1 MTTTDNA
8 AASDSAPTALEQAVT
23 TTDPVALA
31 RVWGFGGMTSILLGA
46 VAGLLVG
53 LERLDLASADVFGSA
68 DEVFQFWSA
77 HRVAFVLLGVLPA
90 LMALATTVVPRQ
102 CGGSLVFPRAA
113 AMACWTWLVGAGM
126 TVAGFLVDGG
136 LGTPGGGGQREATA
150 LTMMGLLLA
159 IGGLLLA
166 SVCVM
171 TTIVSGRAAGT
182 GLRDLPYT
190 AWTTLVGATVWTG
203 MLGVLAANA
212 VLAYVD
218 LRGRPA
224 VRFGAEDAIWEQL
237 SWMFTHPAIYVLA
250 LPVLGIALD
259 LVSSA
264 TRTEQANRDVL
275 LVATAAFGFLSFGA
289 FAQTFFDTPGT
300 PVAEEAISVVA
311 AFAIVPVALAI
322 VGGLADTLRRGAG
335 NLGSKPPAEAVCSV
349 LAAVLVL
356 AATAVGAVRVIA
368 PLELLDTSVTG
379 AHFALVLGAVVLGVG
394 AGFHHWGE
402 ELVGPKGRRPGLF
415 LLGGLAVAGGTVL
428 VGVADLVSGL
438 LDQADFTG
446 VDLATA
452 GNPDSGVD
460 GLNLVS
466 LVGSLALLGG
476 LAIWMLTGSLHTA
489 ANRKGAA

>member
-8 AASDSAPTALEQAVT
+8 AASDSAPTALEDAVT
-23 TTDPVALA
+23 TTDPVVLG
-31 RVWGFGGMTSILLGA
+31 RVWGFGGMASVLLA
-46 VAGLLVG
+46 AFAGFLVG
-53 LERLDLASADVFGSA
+53 VERLDLASAGVFDGA
-68 DEVFQFWSA
+68 DGLFQFWSA
-77 HRVAFVLLGVLPA
+77 YRVAFVLLGVLPA

-113 AMACWTWLVGAGM
+113 ALACWTWVVGAGM
-126 TVAGFLVDGG
+126 TIVGFLVDGG
-136 LGTPGGGGQREATA
+136 LGTPGGGGERQATA
-150 LTMMGLLLA
+150 LTLMGLLLV
-159 IGGLLLA
+159 ICGLLLA

-182 GLRDLPYT
+182 GLRDLPFT

-203 MLGVLAANA
+203 MLPVLAANA

-224 VRFGAEDAIWEQL
+224 VRFGAEDAIWAQL

-259 LVSSA
+259 LVSST
-264 TRTEQANRDVL
+264 TRTAQANRDVL

-300 PVAEEAISVVA
+300 PIAEEAISVVA
-311 AFAIVPVALAI
+311 AFAIVPVTLAI
-322 VGGLADTLRRGAG
+322 VGGLADTLRRGAA
-335 NLGSKPPAEAVCSV
+335 NLGPKPPAEAVCSI
-349 LAAVLVL
+349 LAALLVL
-356 AATAVGAVRVIA
+356 AATVVGAVRVIA

-379 AHFALVLGAVVLGVG
+379 AHFALLLGAVILGLG

-402 ELVGPKGRRPGLF
+402 DLVGPEGRRPGMF
-415 LLGGLAVAGGTVL
+415 LLGGLAVAGGTAL
-428 VGVADLVSGL
+428 VGAADLVSGL
-438 LDQADFTG
+438 MDQADFTG

-452 GNPDSGVD
+452 GNPDSAVD

-466 LVGSLALLGG
+466 MIGSFALLAGLALWILN
-476 LAIWMLTGSLHTA
+476 GSLHTA
-489 ANRKGAA
+489 ANRKVAA